1 MLRNPHLSFAV
12 LAIALSTL
20 AMTVENL
27 NCEHRV
33 NPLGVDVAR
42 PQLSWTL
49 QSGRRG
55 DRQTA
60 YEVLVASSEALL
72 EKDSGD
78 LWDSGKVSSDET
90 IQIVYAGAGL
100 KSSQRVFWKVR
111 AWNVVGQASDW
122 SVPATWTTGILDPS
136 EWRAQWISASGAEK
150 LGKSFPA
157 FARTDFN
164 HREAFSHE
172 YPNAAN
178 PGEPNYSS
186 MLARREFTVKP
197 GLVRAV
203 IHVTGLGQ
211 YELSLNGKRVGDAL
225 LAPGWTDY
233 TKTVLYDTFDITSL
247 LSKGSNA
254 LGLILGNGMY
264 NLQPDYQRYVK
275 FLNSFGPLKALA
287 QVRLEYAD
295 GSVEKIGTDQ
305 SWQVAPGP
313 ITFNNIYAGEDFDAR
328 LVQTGWDQPGFKAD
342 AKWVAAQESS
352 EPGGMLK
359 GLSCAAPPICAIETL
374 KPVSVKSLNANTVVY
389 DLGQNASIM
398 PRLSVSGLA
407 GSFVRIIPSELLK
420 SDGSVDRA
428 SATQDGVRPAWWQ
441 YTLKGDGEENYFP
454 KFFYQG
460 GRYLQVELHPAKAG
474 GPLPKIKRLEGVV
487 VHSSA
492 TPTGEFT
499 CSNPLFNRI
508 YWLVRW
514 AQRSNM
520 MSLMTDCPTR
530 EKLGWLEQTHL
541 NGPSLRYNFDLSPL
555 FRKTMNDMADS
566 QLENGF
572 VPNIAPEYFI
582 AGPPDLKN
590 GFRNS
595 PEWGGAFILVAW
607 QQYLFDGD
615 VSLLRRHY
623 EGMKRYVAFLGSTA
637 NGHIVSTGLGDW
649 CDIGPRPSWGSQLTP
664 PALSATAFY
673 AHFNWILART
683 AGLLGRPGESKQF
696 DRLAG
701 EIRDAFNQKFY
712 NPETRQYGAGSQC
725 ANALA
730 VVMDLVEPTNRAAVI
745 DAIVADVRQK
755 GLTAGDVGYR
765 YLLRTLADSGH
776 SDIIY
781 NLNNQ
786 SDKPG
791 YGYQLKMGATAL
803 TEKWS
808 TSVDGGFGSQ
818 NHFMLGQINEWF
830 FHDLAGIRSGPEDA
844 GFKKVVIHPAIVGDL
859 TWVKANFNSVHG
871 PISAEWHR
879 DAKTISLDLSL
890 PANTSATVF
899 VPAKSAGDVF
909 ESGISAMEAPG
920 VSFLRMESGSA
931 VFEAVSGKYSFSGA
945 Q

>member
-12 LAIALSTL
+12 LAIALSTR

-178 PGEPNYSS
+178 PGEPNFSS

-287 QVRLEYAD
+287 QVRLNMPTVP
-295 GSVEKIGTDQ
+295 SRTIGTDQ
-305 SWQVAPGP
+305 SWQVAPAP
-313 ITFNNIYAGEDFDAR
+313 SRSTTFTLAKISMRGWCKRAGINPDSRRTPDGSRREE
-328 LVQTGWDQPGFKAD
+328 T
-342 AKWVAAQESS
+342 S
-352 EPGGMLK
+352 EPGGTLK
-359 GLSCAAPPICAIETL
+359 GLSCAAPPIRAIETL

-441 YTLKGDGEENYFP
+441 YTLKGDGEENCFP

-474 GPLPKIKRLEGVV
+474 GPLPKIKRSKA
-487 VHSSA
+487 SS
-492 TPTGEFT
+492 F
-499 CSNPLFNRI
+499 I
-508 YWLVRW
+508 
-514 AQRSNM
+514 
-520 MSLMTDCPTR
+520 
-530 EKLGWLEQTHL
+530 
-541 NGPSLRYNFDLSPL
+541 LRPRRL
-555 FRKTMNDMADS
+555 A
-566 QLENGF
+566 
-572 VPNIAPEYFI
+572 
-582 AGPPDLKN
+582 
-590 GFRNS
+590 NS
-595 PEWGGAFILVAW
+595 PA
-607 QQYLFDGD
+607 
-615 VSLLRRHY
+615 RTRC
-623 EGMKRYVAFLGSTA
+623 STA
-637 NGHIVSTGLGDW
+637 FTNW
-649 CDIGPRPSWGSQLTP
+649 
-664 PALSATAFY
+664 SA
-673 AHFNWILART
+673 
-683 AGLLGRPGESKQF
+683 GRS
-696 DRLAG
+696 
-701 EIRDAFNQKFY
+701 
-712 NPETRQYGAGSQC
+712 
-725 ANALA
+725 
-730 VVMDLVEPTNRAAVI
+730 
-745 DAIVADVRQK
+745 
-755 GLTAGDVGYR
+755 
-765 YLLRTLADSGH
+765 
-776 SDIIY
+776 
-781 NLNNQ
+781 
-786 SDKPG
+786 
-791 YGYQLKMGATAL
+791 GAT
-803 TEKWS
+803 
-808 TSVDGGFGSQ
+808 
-818 NHFMLGQINEWF
+818 
-830 FHDLAGIRSGPEDA
+830 
-844 GFKKVVIHPAIVGDL
+844 
-859 TWVKANFNSVHG
+859 
-871 PISAEWHR
+871 
-879 DAKTISLDLSL
+879 
-890 PANTSATVF
+890 
-899 VPAKSAGDVF
+899 
-909 ESGISAMEAPG
+909 
-920 VSFLRMESGSA
+920 
-931 VFEAVSGKYSFSGA
+931 
-945 Q
+945 